1 MSQQDHKHKIG
12 LSTAIAVC
20 LNAMIGSGI
29 FTAPAA
35 IASYAGPAGIL
46 AFIFVGIAVWCLA
59 LSFARLAFLYPEPGS
74 FYTYT
79 KAWAG
84 HTWGIIASISY
95 IIGLVGS
102 MSMLTHVCSFYLSE
116 LMPSIDLRL
125 LGLSVIALLT
135 IFNLLGMVLSEVGQK
150 ILLFC
155 TLFPLFTVIG
165 VCLGNMQPIHSITF
179 APHGFSHI
187 LEVTRIVIFGFFG
200 FECASSLFGIVD
212 NPKKNV
218 PLALSNSVLIVTCIY
233 ALFVGSL
240 LLAVPL
246 SLLSNPTIPL
256 STILANVLP
265 QYRWL
270 TWCIHFSILSA
281 IIGTLHSMIWS
292 ASVFIH
298 SFVHR
303 IECIHIILERHSH
316 VMQYK
321 IIVILL
327 GTVIGTV
334 FLLFNNLDLFFSF
347 AALCIVSSLCLSV
360 IALLFL
366 KDEWTSGRNIIT
378 LLALTTASVILFFG
392 GQGVIDVLLR

>member
-1 MSQQDHKHKIG
+1 MSHDHKHKIG

-59 LSFARLAFLYPEPGS
+59 LSFARLAFLYPESGS

-84 HTWGIIASISY
+84 HTWGIIASVSY
-95 IIGLVGS
+95 IIGLVGC

-125 LGLSVIALLT
+125 LGGSVLLLLT
-135 IFNLLGMVLSEVGQK
+135 IFNLLGMVLSELGQK
-150 ILLFC
+150 ILLVC
-155 TLFPLFTVIG
+155 TLFPLLAVIV
-165 VCLGNMQPIHSITF
+165 VCLFNMQSMEHIVF
-179 APHGFSHI
+179 APHGFNHI

-200 FECASSLFGIVD
+200 FECASSLFGIVE

-218 PLALSNSVLIVTCIY
+218 PLALSNSVLLVTCLY
-233 ALFVGSL
+233 TLFVGTL

-246 SLLSNPTIPL
+246 PMLSNPTVPL
-256 STILANVLP
+256 STILGFLLP
-265 QYRWL
+265 QHGWL

-292 ASVFIH
+292 VSVFIH
-298 SFVHR
+298 SLVHR
-303 IECIHIILERHSH
+303 IQWMHIILEQHH
-316 VMQYK
+316 PAMQYK
-321 IIVILL
+321 IVVVTV
-327 GTVIGTV
+327 GTLIGSV
-334 FLLFNNLDLFFSF
+334 FLLFNNLDLFFSL
-347 AALCIVSSLCLSV
+347 AALCIVASYCLSIV
-360 IALLFL
+360 ALFFI
-366 KDEWTSGRNIIT
+366 KDEWKSGRNIIT
-378 LLALTTASVILFFG
+378 LLALATASVILFFG
-392 GQGVIDVLLR
+392 AQGVLRVLLY

>member
-1 MSQQDHKHKIG
+1 MSQDHKHKIG

-59 LSFARLAFLYPEPGS
+59 LSFARLAYLYPEPGS

-84 HTWGIIASISY
+84 HSWGIIASIAY
-95 IIGLVGS
+95 IIGLVTS

-116 LMPSIDLRL
+116 LTPVIHPRL
-125 LGLSVIALLT
+125 LGLMVIVSLT
-135 IFNLLGMVLSEVGQK
+135 ILNLLGMVLSEVGQK

-155 TLFPLFTVIG
+155 TLFPLFAVIS
-165 VCLGNMQPIHSITF
+165 VCLFNMQPLDSITF

-200 FECASSLFGIVD
+200 FECASSLFGVVE

-218 PLALSNSVLIVTCIY
+218 PLALSNSVLLVTCIY
-233 ALFVGSL
+233 SLFVGTL

-246 SLLSNPTIPL
+246 SVLSNPTIPL

-281 IIGTLHSMIWS
+281 IVGTLHSMIWS
-292 ASVFIH
+292 VSVFIH
-298 SFVHR
+298 SLVHR
-303 IECIHIILERHSH
+303 IQYMHFFLKNYSPTA
-316 VMQYK
+316 QYK
-321 IIVILL
+321 VIVILL
-327 GTVIGTV
+327 GTAISTV
-334 FLLFNNLDLFFSF
+334 FLLFNNLDLFFSL
-347 AALCIVSSLCLSV
+347 AALCIVTSLCLSV

-366 KDEWTSGRNIIT
+366 KDEWKSGRNIIT
-378 LLALTTASVILFFG
+378 LLALATASVILFFG
-392 GQGVIDVLLR
+392 GQGIVDVLLR